1 MKKFSVKY
9 ANQLGQDKKY
19 DELYAYVKP
28 YIKATCK
35 EMDQNALVFLAL
47 CYDFGYGVEQNCP
60 HAVKL
65 YKFSAEQNN
74 ALGMFHYAYALM
86 QGYTIEEDK
95 EKAKVL
101 FEKLA
106 KKGIPEA
113 EFYLAILSEGNTK
126 LKLLKQAAKKNYIPA
141 IIKLAEIY
149 KKEDI
154 TKSVEWLKKAV
165 ALDSCQAK
173 YELAKHY
180 YEIKEYNEYIRL
192 LEEIA
197 NCDSETTTRAYHEK
211 FCCLNAWRKLAYG
224 NDYSYKACKK
234 LGDYYLYP
242 WECKD
247 DVVDYSKAPNFFV
260 SALEKATSDLERF
273 YLLLSLCEAYRQG
286 NGFDSCAKTV
296 VDLYSQCLD
305 IANKNE
311 AWNLC
316 CAEPLF
322 YIGLS
327 YLKGI
332 GVEKNS
338 SVAVEYFIKAIGEAE
353 INEEVLSLCKYYLG
367 LCYYF
372 GDGIPRDTPK
382 AIEYWSMKTAYGL
395 YDNLSKIALAYL
407 YEQGIGVKKDL
418 NKADELYRKYL
429 PYCYITTEGI
439 RNYISTGSELL
450 ENLKIRDTLMKI
462 DKINA
467 MKKKNDKLKTD
478 LEVLK
483 QECYNLVTVRTN
495 AFEMSNQNVHK
506 FKMLKSNLIDD

>member
-1 MKKFSVKY
+1 MEKDMKKFSVKY

-28 YIKATCK
+28 YIREKCK
-35 EMDQNALVFLAL
+35 DTQADALAFWGI
-47 CYDFGYGVEQNCP
+47 CYDFGYGVKQNSK
-60 HAVKL
+60 HAVKM
-65 YKFSAEQNN
+65 YKNSSNQGSMI
-74 ALGMFHYAYALM
+74 GMFHYAYALM
-86 QGYTIEEDK
+86 QGYTIEEDD
-95 EKAKVL
+95 EKAKL
-101 FEKLA
+101 LLEKLS

-113 EFYLAILSEGNTK
+113 KLHLATLSEGDAK

-180 YEIKEYNEYIRL
+180 YEIKEYNEYICL

-197 NCDSETTTRAYHEK
+197 NCDSETTTRAYYEK
-211 FCCLNAWRKLAYG
+211 FCYLNALRKYWYSRD
-224 NDYSYKACKK
+224 DYSCKVCEK

-242 WECKD
+242 WKCKD
-247 DVVDYSKAPNFFV
+247 DVVDYSKAQNFFV
-260 SALEKATSDLERF
+260 SALEKVTSDLERF

-305 IANKNE
+305 IANKNKD
-311 AWNLC
+311 WNLC
-316 CAEPLF
+316 CSEPLF
-322 YIGLS
+322 YIGLA

-353 INEEVLSLCKYYLG
+353 IDEEVLSLCKYYLG

-372 GDGIPRDTPK
+372 GDGIQRDVSK
-382 AIEYWSMKTAYGL
+382 AIGYWSMKT
-395 YDNLSKIALAYL
+395 YDDNPSKIALAYL
-407 YEQGIGVKKDL
+407 YEQGIGCEKNL
-418 NKADELYRKYL
+418 IKANELYRNHLSKSH
-429 PYCYITTEGI
+429 ITADGVH
-439 RNYISTGSELL
+439 NYNYSIETML
-450 ENLKIRDTLMKI
+450 ESFKIRDSLLRI
-462 DKINA
+462 DKINT
-467 MKKKNDKLKTD
+467 MKKRNDSLIQE
-478 LEVLK
+478 LETLK
-483 QECYNLVTVRTN
+483 QKCYDIASSREN
-495 AFEMSNQNVHK
+495 AVEMSEI
-506 FKMLKSNLIDD
+506 NLRKVKDLSSI

>member
-1 MKKFSVKY
+1 MKKFSVKH

-28 YIKATCK
+28 YIKATCE
-35 EMDQNALVFLAL
+35 EMDQNALVFLSL

-86 QGYTIEEDK
+86 KGYTIEEDK

-113 EFYLAILSEGNTK
+113 KYHLATLSEGDTK

-141 IIKLAEIY
+141 IIRLAEIY

-154 TKSVEWLKKAV
+154 TKSLEWLKKAV

-192 LEEIA
+192 LEEIV
-197 NCDSETTTRAYHEK
+197 NCDSEATNRAYHEK
-211 FCCLNAWRKLAYG
+211 FCYLNALRKYDFSRD
-224 NDYSYKACKK
+224 NYPYDYYYKSCKS
-234 LGDYYLYP
+234 LGDYYSHP
-242 WECKD
+242 WECQDHQAHYIKAKD
-247 DVVDYSKAPNFFV
+247 FYEAASKKTDNDI
-260 SALEKATSDLERF
+260 EKF
-273 YLLLSLCEAYRQG
+273 YLLKNLGRVYRQG
-286 NGFDSCAKTV
+286 LVTKDNGKYV
-296 VDLYSQCLD
+296 VDLYFQCLD
-305 IANKNE
+305 IADEEKD
-311 AWNLC
+311 LDFH

-322 YIGLS
+322 FIGLA
-327 YLKGI
+327 YLNGI

-338 SVAVEYFIKAIGEAE
+338 NTAVEYFLKT
-353 INEEVLSLCKYYLG
+353 INDNDANEYILRSCKYYLG

-372 GDGIPRDTPK
+372 GDGVQQNVSK
-382 AIEYWSMKTAYGL
+382 AVEFWSANDYAP
-395 YDNLSKIALAYL
+395 SKIALAYL
-407 YEQGIGVKKDL
+407 YEEGIYFEKDL
-418 NKADELYRKYL
+418 EKANDIYKKYL
-429 PYCYITTEGI
+429 SDYDLEYE
-439 RNYISTGSELL
+439 YEESAFELRIL
-450 ENLKIRDTLMKI
+450 KNMKIRDFLMRI
-462 DKINA
+462 DRISCMNNQ
-467 MKKKNDKLKTD
+467 NDELKAE
-478 LEVLK
+478 LEELK
-483 QECYNLVTVRTN
+483 QKCYDISSSRENAVWMSDINVRKVRDLSTN
-495 AFEMSNQNVHK
+495 ISEA
-506 FKMLKSNLIDD
+506 